1 MEIHL
6 ITIRRMGELQKE
18 KAEVEREKTKLE
30 EEKQQKEKEIQI
42 LKEEN
47 SALKKKVEDLEVNV
61 ESAKQFSVE
70 KPKQILVCG
79 DSHLKCISLDKIS
92 QVTGTKIEFAKTY
105 CSRDDWCPTQESRL
119 QSNQSPD
126 NFSHL

>member
-1 MEIHL
+1 M
-6 ITIRRMGELQKE
+6 
-18 KAEVEREKTKLE
+18 
-30 EEKQQKEKEIQI
+30 
-42 LKEEN
+42 KEEN
-47 SALKKKVEDLEVNV
+47 SALKTKVGDLEVNV

-105 CSRDDWCPTQESRL
+105 CSRDDWPWAWKPEISIASVLLKKVDSRATNLLITSPTS
-119 QSNQSPD
+119 D
-126 NFSHL
+126 HT